1 MVWKQIF
8 LRRGI
13 GTNVQGI
20 YNNVYWKF
28 EKKKR
33 IRKTYTWYICYC
45 GVLKSRFLIFAV
57 LRKKVESHMQYT
69 IIEKEMRNISKTEH
83 NLSEDM

>member
-1 MVWKQIF
+1 MVWKRIF

-57 LRKKVESHMQYT
+57 LRKKMEYHMQYT
-69 IIEKEMRNISKTEH
+69 IIEKEMRNISENEH
-83 NLSEDM
+83 KLSTDM